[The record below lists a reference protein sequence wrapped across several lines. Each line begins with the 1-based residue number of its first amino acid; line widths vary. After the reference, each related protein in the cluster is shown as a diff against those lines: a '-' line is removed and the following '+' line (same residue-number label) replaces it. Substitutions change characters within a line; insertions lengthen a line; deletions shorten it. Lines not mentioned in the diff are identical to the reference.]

1 MTWQFQDPWEGNH
14 SVLEFWTRQGLR
26 HCLCSLVDN
35 ARSLCAT
42 HGCWFPGC
50 LGTFHGH
57 EYHYIR
63 RPYIINRQ
71 LRLLGCVLLMS
82 IHPIFKPAGEKWEA
96 GEDAKVKVIANY

>member
-1 MTWQFQDPWEGNH
+1 MTWQFRDPWEGNH

-42 HGCWFPGC
+42 PHGCWFRVVWELSMDMSITTSGK
-50 LGTFHGH
+50 
-57 EYHYIR
+57 
-63 RPYIINRQ
+63 PYIINRQ

-82 IHPIFKPAGEKWEA
+82 IHPIFKPAGEK
-96 GEDAKVKVIANY
+96 